1 MVAIRAGGG
10 PRIKIGNQFASIT
23 QIEMSR
29 PHYDISAFDSMIP
42 VTTYGLSEINF
53 SGIAMYTPEILKA
66 VEKWMYGIPQFP
78 HYAEEFMC
86 LYCGSPQS
94 ILRTHCA
101 KCGAPR
107 SFLLG

>member
-1 MVAIRAGGG
+1 MVAVRGSNA
-10 PRIKIGNQFASIT
+10 RMKIGNQFASIT
-23 QIEMSR
+23 QMSLSR
-29 PHYDISAFDSMIP
+29 PYHNTYTLYGSDLPI
-42 VTTYGLSEINF
+42 TTFGRSELSF

-101 KCGAPR
+101 QCGAPR